1 MGNGA
6 SIEFERHQ
14 ANRLFGSDDLR
25 GAAETLCN
33 DSSERL
39 SFTNFIKEGVWL
51 DDICLNS
58 NFQAPRRSL
67 MVASEHSLQLLHGYI
82 VPLNLHLDTENSV
95 ASLGKEVLLTEE
107 EDIGVEESAK
117 TVNSRTSSPKHAF
130 GESEKSASD
139 STKTVEILT
148 SGIAGVLRG
157 TKSANATRPSSVRDF
172 HADYAHLETEC
183 SKTVFSK
190 FQLMYFLFAILY
202 PLYQTHRDSEGS
214 FRESNTM
221 CFMDAEG
228 QCRCA
233 VPCREPTLSADA
245 TKAQEL
251 LLAAAAHHDEE
262 RMLLH
267 LSRPDWLGEM
277 QQAFHQCPL
286 GISICDARTGTGFP
300 ILYANSALQHM
311 TGYTM
316 KHLIGRTFHLLQGP
330 DTETE
335 QVDRMS
341 SALKAKQ
348 STRVVLTNYRKNGS
362 KFVNML
368 ALKPVFNQAGEYCY
382 VIGVLFDVS
391 KKGAS
396 LSELQQ
402 VDTILAL
409 LPLVIT
415 S

>member
-1 MGNGA
+1 M
-6 SIEFERHQ
+6 I
-14 ANRLFGSDDLR
+14 
-25 GAAETLCN
+25 
-33 DSSERL
+33 
-39 SFTNFIKEGVWL
+39 
-51 DDICLNS
+51 
-58 NFQAPRRSL
+58 
-67 MVASEHSLQLLHGYI
+67 ASEHSVQLLHGYI
-82 VPLNLHLDTENSV
+82 VPLNLHINTEHSV
-95 ASLGKEVLLTEE
+95 ASVGKEVLLTE
-107 EDIGVEESAK
+107 DDMNVEESGK
-117 TVNSRTSSPKHAF
+117 TVNSRTSSPRHAF
-130 GESEKSASD
+130 CESEKSASD

-148 SGIAGVLRG
+148 SGIANVLLG
-157 TKSANATRPSSVRDF
+157 SKSANPTRPPSVRDF
-172 HADYAHLETEC
+172 HADYAHLETE
-183 SKTVFSK
+183 SSGAVFTK
-190 FQLMYFLFAILY
+190 FQLMFFLFAILY
-202 PLYQTHRDSEGS
+202 PLYKTHRDSEGS
-214 FRESNTM
+214 FRESSTM

-228 QCRCA
+228 QCRCV

-267 LSRPDWLGEM
+267 LSKPDWLHEM

-300 ILYANSALQHM
+300 ILYANSAMQHI
-311 TGYTM
+311 TGYPM

-330 DTETE
+330 DTEEE
-335 QVDRMS
+335 QVSRMS
-341 SALKAKQ
+341 SALKNKQ

-368 ALKPVFNQAGEYCY
+368 ALKPVFNQAGEFCY
-382 VIGVLFDVS
+382 VVGVSFDIS
-391 KKGAS
+391 RRGAS

-402 VDTILAL
+402 VDTIVAL